1 MKEKDLHTKQKDEL
15 KKTIAS
21 STDKQDLNLGK
32 KEKQS
37 RGNRIDVANE
47 ERMRDISK
55 GRP

>member
-15 KKTIAS
+15 KKPIA
-21 STDKQDLNLGK
+21 STDKLDLNLRK